1 MIAICRMFN
10 RKSAVSLLLACLL
23 PGCIL
28 IRTTEHRI
36 MVNEDGSGEAVL
48 RLIDLR
54 SDETQDSLVARDFN
68 IMISSFEK
76 EGIADF
82 EKMGRKV
89 TDKKFFLRGDT
100 LVAEIHYTFP
110 SLSAVEA
117 FRITADEIYVVINQD
132 REVAR
137 TNGSVGAWQEAQ
149 KRIQWPRN
157 ARRFFYQIREKTL
170 APSVSL
176 AGLYQKQFR

>member
-1 MIAICRMFN
+1 MMTIRRLFRRDHVAALILVCFF
-10 RKSAVSLLLACLL
+10 S
-23 PGCIL
+23 GCIL

-36 MVNEDGSGEAVL
+36 TVNEDGTGEAVL

-54 SDETQDSLVARDFN
+54 SDETADSLIARDFS
-68 IMISSFEK
+68 IMMASFEK
-76 EGIADF
+76 EGVADF

-100 LVAEIHYTFP
+100 LVAEIRYTFP
-110 SLSAVEA
+110 SLAAIEGLR
-117 FRITADEIYVVINQD
+117 FTADAIYVVVSRD

-137 TNGSVGAWQEAQ
+137 TNGSVESWQETQ
-149 KRIQWPRN
+149 KRIQFPRD
-157 ARRFFYQIREKTL
+157 ARRLFYQIREKSL
-170 APSVSL
+170 PVSVSL